1 MTQPEP
7 PAAPPIAS
15 PTAPPVVHPRAPE
28 PTMDALFGRFWPET
42 GVSGSARAVLAA
54 LAVGVLAAVVFPDR
68 GLGIGTFLVLLAAG
82 GAVLAAAVR
91 PWTPFTLACSALCV
105 PLAATTF
112 VRDAEWIVV
121 LCVLAGA
128 AVFVAGLVNG
138 RTLQGFVLGWVAWPL
153 AGLRCLPW
161 FGRSLQPVA
170 GARAQR
176 GRAAH
181 RRAVR
186 AGGARVRPAVRLG
199 GRAVRRVGRR
209 PGPRPPGRHVRGP
222 GLPDGVRRR
231 RRARGVVPRPQPAGG
246 RARRRPD
253 PARWPSATSGWSP
266 SCSSTP
272 SSSCSSSRRPP

>member
-1 MTQPEP
+1 
-7 PAAPPIAS
+7 
-15 PTAPPVVHPRAPE
+15 
-28 PTMDALFGRFWPET
+28 MDALFGRFWPET
-42 GVSGSARAVLAA
+42 GVPGSARAVLAA

-105 PLAATTF
+105 PLAATAF

-153 AGLRCLPW
+153 ACLRCLPW

-170 GARAQR
+170 G
-176 GRAAH
+176 
-181 RRAVR
+181 
-186 AGGARVRPAVRLG
+186 
-199 GRAVRRVGRR
+199 VGRSAAALR
-209 PGPRPPGRHVRGP
+209 TAALSVVAVLVF
-222 GLPDGVRRR
+222 GLLFASADALFAEWVDVLVPDLT
-231 RRARGVVPRPQPAGG
+231 A
-246 RARRRPD
+246 
-253 PARWPSATSGWSP
+253 
-266 SCSSTP
+266 STP
-272 SSSCSSSRRPP
+272 SWPGPS